1 VLVGIDIIENERF
14 ARALERH
21 PGLVERVFTQGEAA
35 YCRSRPNPVQHFA
48 ARFAAKEA
56 VGKAL
61 GTGVLSWREIEIGSG
76 GKPEVRVSGSMKK
89 AAERLDAGPLSLS
102 MSHCGAVSVSVAVA
116 CVPDTAALPNV
127 TASEETP

>member
-1 VLVGIDIIENERF
+1 MLVGIDIIENERF
-14 ARALERH
+14 ARALKRH

-76 GKPEVRVSGSMKK
+76 GKPDVRVSGSMKK
-89 AAERLDAGPLSLS
+89 AADRLDAGPLSLS

-116 CVPDTAALPNV
+116 CVPGGEVLPDAG
-127 TASEETP
+127 ASRDRP